1 LDSGA
6 GGDAGGIDPSADP
19 AASSRDLF
27 FPAAVFMLFDED
39 GFILQRQRV
48 LTRIYSGAAAEAS
61 SGDVRGFAVY
71 DAVVVCLGG

>member
-1 LDSGA
+1 
-6 GGDAGGIDPSADP
+6 
-19 AASSRDLF
+19 
-27 FPAAVFMLFDED
+27 MLFDED

-48 LTRIYSGAAAEAS
+48 FTRIYSGAAEEAS